1 MRILVIAIVA
11 VTIMSPM
18 GIVLYQSVLSAPFFM
33 PRAEFSLYA
42 FRYIFTDIAF
52 YKALGMSFLVA
63 GCMTPISVTIG
74 TAFAFLVVR
83 TDLPGGKWIEPFIMF
98 PMFISSIILA
108 FGYVVALGP
117 VGVVSLA
124 VRDLIGFVPWNIYS
138 LQSLIIIAGLTHVPH
153 VFIYAASAMRNLN
166 SEAEE
171 AARTAGGS
179 PLRVA
184 LTISLPM
191 VLPAILYSS
200 VLLLFL
206 GIELF
211 GLPLILADPAG
222 VMVLSTY
229 LYDLLTFLGSPSYQ
243 LMAVVVVVLMSIAM
257 PLVFIQRMLLRRA
270 DLYVSVKGKASQQER
285 VKLGAWRWPALAIIV
300 AWLICS
306 VIIPIAALVMRSFV
320 TTWGE
325 GAVFLDSLTLQHYET
340 LFRHPNLVRGVIN
353 TILMATVGGAVAVAA
368 YTIISLAVHRWNS
381 GWVRVLDYI
390 ALLPRAM
397 PGIVAGLSIFWI
409 FLFVAPLR
417 PLRETLVSVWLAYT
431 MVWLAYGI
439 RMVGMSLM
447 QIDPELEEAGRVA
460 GASSARVRWTV
471 TVPLVRAGLIGC
483 WVLIFVLFAKE
494 YSAGLFLLGAGS
506 EVIGSMLVSLW
517 GTGAVDLVTT
527 LAVVNIAIS
536 GIGVALMLLV
546 IKPSHR

>member
-1 MRILVIAIVA
+1 MSRYMRILVIAIVA

-409 FLFVAPLR
+409 V
-417 PLRETLVSVWLAYT
+417 
-431 MVWLAYGI
+431 
-439 RMVGMSLM
+439 MS
-447 QIDPELEEAGRVA
+447 P
-460 GASSARVRWTV
+460 T
-471 TVPLVRAGLIGC
+471 
-483 WVLIFVLFAKE
+483 
-494 YSAGLFLLGAGS
+494 
-506 EVIGSMLVSLW
+506 
-517 GTGAVDLVTT
+517 
-527 LAVVNIAIS
+527 
-536 GIGVALMLLV
+536 
-546 IKPSHR
+546 